1 MKRAVQRFLAVSLA
15 ALCAGALAADPPA
28 KSDNPRVRLTT
39 SLGVIEL
46 ELDARRAPETVRNF
60 LGHVR
65 SGFYR
70 GTLFHRAI
78 PGFMI
83 QGGGFLPGVKAK
95 PEGAPIRNEAD
106 NGLRNL
112 TGTIA
117 MARTPDPHS
126 AAAQFFINTVNNP
139 FLDHRDRSLHGWGY
153 AVFGK
158 VTKGME
164 VVQKIAAVPT
174 HEVGP
179 HQNVPMADVVI
190 TKAELIK

>member
-1 MKRAVQRFLAVSLA
+1 MNRVAQLFLAVSLA
-15 ALCAGALAADPPA
+15 ALCAGTLAGAPPA
-28 KSDNPRVRLTT
+28 KTDNPRARLTT
-39 SLGVIEL
+39 SLGVIEI

-60 LGHVR
+60 LGHVQ

-70 GTLFHRAI
+70 GTLFHRTI

-83 QGGGFLPGVKAK
+83 QGGGFLPGMKAK

-112 TGTIA
+112 TGTVA

-139 FLDHRDRSLHGWGY
+139 FLDHRDKSLHGWGY

-164 VVQKIAAVPT
+164 VVQKIAAIPA

-179 HQNVPMADVVI
+179 HQNVPIADVVI